1 MTLLEAS
8 FGSQVKVTG
17 LDRVHTLVR
26 RRLGDLGV
34 MEGTVIS
41 LRKAMPF
48 GGPCTIEV
56 KGQWIAIRRK
66 DAGHIFVEAVC

>member
-1 MTLLEAS
+1 MTLLETS
-8 FGSQVKVTG
+8 FGSNVKVMN
-17 LDRVHTLVR
+17 LDNVHALVR

-34 MEGTVIS
+34 MEGSVIS

-48 GGPCTIEV
+48 GGPCTIEI

-66 DAGHIFVEAVC
+66 DAGSILVEAV